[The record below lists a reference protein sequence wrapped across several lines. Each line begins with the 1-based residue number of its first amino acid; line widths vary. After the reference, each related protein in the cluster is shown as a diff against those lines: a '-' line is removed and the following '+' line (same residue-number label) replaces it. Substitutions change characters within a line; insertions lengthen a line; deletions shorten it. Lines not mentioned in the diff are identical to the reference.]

1 LTASGTSPGAT
12 WANTLSGT
20 MVSAA
25 VLTAEPLEAVLLPVL
40 PIEFCA

>member
-1 LTASGTSPGAT
+1 
-12 WANTLSGT
+12 